1 MIEITAKLIGGPV
14 YLPGENVGCYITFTN
29 PPLPAHIRSRSNR
42 DTLESLAWASA
53 QIHCLCSTNG
63 KVPLPSKTPYLPE
76 EKVVSNSDTSYAP
89 CRGDRGRIVL
99 STTPKILFCDLKLAP
114 GESKSYFYSQGLP
127 LEALPSYTG
136 QLVKYSYKIT
146 IGTQRVPLQ
155 SPGSVSIPPPVK
167 LLRVPLR
174 VLDVSGVPE
183 DRGLCEDSE
192 DLSPSNPFLEST
204 AKDHEQD
211 PTIQLLQNITARR
224 NPNFYN
230 ITNSKG
236 KVARFCLFKQ
246 AYKLGEDIIGTFDF
260 SGATVPCVQFT
271 VTLQS
276 EEVIG
281 EEYKA
286 DAKQMRAIVSFSN
299 CHEVCLSM
307 KQCLLNL
314 PIPLHATPTFST
326 RLVSL
331 RWRLHFEFVTTQPD
345 SVFRLPPD
353 SSTWQGPGLLTIET
367 MIWDLPIQIY
377 PSLPTPEPQTNTQ
390 YSQLV

>member
-1 MIEITAKLIGGPV
+1 MIEISAKLIGGPV

-29 PPLPAHIRSRSNR
+29 PPLPTDIRSRSNR
-42 DTLESLAWASA
+42 DDLEVLAWATA
-53 QIHCLCSTNG
+53 QIHCQCSTNG

-76 EKVVSNSDTSYAP
+76 EKVVSNSETSFAP
-89 CRGDRGRIVL
+89 CQGDKGRIVL
-99 STTPKILFCDLKLAP
+99 STTPKILFCDLRLSP
-114 GESKSYFYSQGLP
+114 GESKSFFYSQSLP
-127 LEALPSYTG
+127 LEALPSYRG
-136 QLVKYSYKIT
+136 ELVKYSYKIT
-146 IGTQRVPLQ
+146 IGSQRVN
-155 SPGSVSIPPPVK
+155 GIKINGVK

-183 DRGLCEDSE
+183 INLCEDSE

-204 AKDHEQD
+204 TKDQEQD

-260 SGATVPCVQFT
+260 SDATVPCVQFT

-276 EEVIG
+276 EETIG
-281 EEYKA
+281 EEYKSEA
-286 DAKQMRAIVSFSN
+286 RQQRAIASFSN

-345 SVFRLPPD
+345 SVFQLPTD
-353 SSTWQGPGLLTIET
+353 SSTWQGPGFLTIET

-377 PSLPTPEPQTNTQ
+377 PSLPTPEPQTNTK
-390 YSQLV
+390 YSIVL